1 MEGEERKWWKQEIK
15 SGSDHLREDGNVHNR
30 RISSKCIVRVTVLR
44 KKTLSGNKWRRT
56 KEEKKEEDSVEE
68 RDKRG
73 VKLGTTGID
82 RSGRSTA
89 SCKRMD
95 QERKSSSLFCSHS
108 LSPLSLFILYS
119 FLFSSFSSPHHL
131 FVLKGRHLEEK
142 REGGK
147 KDEKREGGKKKDERR
162 KEESGS
168 HMG

>member
-1 MEGEERKWWKQEIK
+1 MEAADKK

-44 KKTLSGNKWRRT
+44 KSLPGNKWRRT
-56 KEEKKEEDSVEE
+56 KEEKKGEDSVEE

-73 VKLGTTGID
+73 VKLGVTGID
-82 RSGRSTA
+82 RSGRST
-89 SCKRMD
+89 CKFQRMD

-131 FVLKGRHLEEK
+131 FVLKGKHLEEK

-147 KDEKREGGKKKDERR
+147 KKNERR